1 MLVAI
6 MKINTFP
13 APSDILYFQEVAQT
27 QNLSRA
33 AERLAVSQP
42 ALSLSLKRLEEQLN
56 TKLFVRKS
64 NGLALT
70 ESGKILMRQCQS
82 LLSCWQSVVAETT
95 KSDTELIGRFRL
107 GCHPSVA
114 MYALRDVI
122 GDIYRRHEQ
131 IEIQL
136 VHGLS
141 RVISEQVITGQI
153 EFGYVINPI
162 QHPDLVINRMAQDEV
177 SFWKTAGAPDDVLIY
192 DPALVQSQSLMKKT
206 KKKHFRRSVLSDNL
220 EVVAML
226 ARSGAGVAIL
236 PGRVARAVES
246 SLKPVKALP
255 SFQDELALIY
265 RSDTPKTLAM
275 KTVLQMLKGIK
286 L

>member
-1 MLVAI
+1 
-6 MKINTFP
+6 MKTNSFP
-13 APSDILYFQEVAQT
+13 SPSDILYFQEVAQT

-42 ALSLSLKRLEEQLN
+42 ALSLSLKRLEDQLN
-56 TKLFVRKS
+56 TKLFIRKS

-70 ESGKILMRQCQS
+70 EAGKILLRQCQS
-82 LLSCWQSVVAETT
+82 LLSCWQGVVAETK
-95 KSDTELIGRFRL
+95 KSDTELVGRFRL

-114 MYALRDVI
+114 MYALRDVMAQ
-122 GDIYRRHEQ
+122 IYRQHEQ

-141 RVISEQVITGQI
+141 RVISEKVITGQI
-153 EFGYVINPI
+153 EFGYVINPV

-177 SFWKTAGAPDDVLIY
+177 SFWAVPRAPDDVLIY
-192 DPALVQSQSLMKKT
+192 DPALVQSQSLMKKI
-206 KKKHFRRSVLSDNL
+206 KKKHFKRSILSDNL
-220 EVVAML
+220 EVIAML

-246 SLKPVKALP
+246 QLKPIKTLP
-255 SFQDELALIY
+255 SFQDEMALIY
-265 RSDTPKTLAM
+265 RADTPKTLAM
-275 KTVLQMLKGIK
+275 KTILQMLKAIE